1 MRIRKNAKLSSMIY
15 PQGSRPESVYV
26 CELNQSPWDVIPFPP
41 QELYPSSSSLHYQ
54 FEAEDSFNG
63 NGSFG
68 DSIGAVESVASMME
82 SEEKAIMKV
91 EGMIIDDNDDT
102 DEIKIGKQFGFKSQC
117 EEEEKES
124 RHEGML
130 KSCNNSYDSGNNPSS
145 LTSKKAEKNNQL
157 MGSRRGR
164 ARAAKNGSSSSASN
178 PYEFYYYS
186 GFGPLWGKRR
196 GGGGGSSSSDRAAAG
211 EICKNINQVKE
222 VENNSSA
229 ITAQRKTTPSSSSQ
243 IDNNE
248 EEFDYVDD
256 DDENEDEENADSGN
270 KKRMRKPI
278 KARSLKSLM

>member
-1 MRIRKNAKLSSMIY
+1 MRIRKNAKLASLIY
-15 PQGSRPESVYV
+15 PQGSRPESVHV
-26 CELNQSPWDVIPFPP
+26 CQLNQSPWDVIPFS
-41 QELYPSSSSLHYQ
+41 QEPYPSSSSPHHQ

-63 NGSFG
+63 NGSLG

-91 EGMIIDDNDDT
+91 EGMVIDDNDDK
-102 DEIKIGKQFGFKSQC
+102 DELKIGKQFGFKSQC
-117 EEEEKES
+117 EAEEKES
-124 RHEGML
+124 KQEALL
-130 KSCNNSYDSGNNPSS
+130 KSCNNSCDNGNNPC
-145 LTSKKAEKNNQL
+145 KKAEKNNQL
-157 MGSRRGR
+157 TGSRRGR
-164 ARAAKNGSSSSASN
+164 ARAAKKGSSSGSN

-196 GGGGGSSSSDRAAAG
+196 GGSDRVG
-211 EICKNINQVKE
+211 EISKNIIEAKE

-229 ITAQRKTTPSSSSQ
+229 VTTQNNTTPSSSLQ
-243 IDNNE
+243 INNN

-256 DDENEDEENADSGN
+256 EEDDDDDEDDKNGDSG